1 MARGTL
7 KFAKPKNPL
16 KTLMRLIKYFGKKK
30 YLLIVVFLLVVY
42 TSFAQIFGS
51 YMLGVIIDT
60 AIKHENYSLLINDIV
75 LLVCIYGLG
84 VLCDLTY
91 TQMMVRL
98 AQDVIFNIRK
108 ELSTHLQDLP
118 IKYFDEHPHGEIMSY
133 FTNDVDTLVN
143 ALNDSF
149 ANIIF
154 CFCNIVG
161 TIVILAIINIYLAL
175 IIYFFMALLVLF
187 IFFNTKKCRKYYTMQ
202 QSEIANINSKVE
214 EDINGMKVSK
224 AFNHEEESFESFDKV
239 NKSWLE
245 ASQKSFFHTQ
255 LNVPVI
261 VSLSYLE
268 FTIAS
273 IVGACFLVNKWISG
287 LGSLTTYIVNVR
299 QSAQPFNMFTQH
311 INNILTALAGCERI
325 FSYLDE
331 ESEIDEG
338 KVTLVKLSDEGE
350 YKNRYSWNIPT
361 NEETYLTKELR
372 GEIVFKDVTFGYNDE
387 KIVLDDISFYAKDGQ
402 KIAFVGST
410 GAGKTTIISLIN
422 RFYNISKGEIYY
434 DGINIKDIKL
444 DDLRRAISMVTQD
457 THLFTGTIKDNILY
471 SRRHSTFEEVVKA
484 AKIANCDSWI
494 KMLPQ
499 GYDTILF
506 DDGHNLSQGQR
517 QLLSLARA
525 CLSMPPLLILDEATS
540 NIDTR
545 SERLVQ
551 KAMDEL
557 MKNRTTLVIAHRL
570 STIKNADAILY
581 LENGKIIE
589 RGTNAQLL
597 ELKGKYYALYQG
609 KVELE

>member
-1 MARGTL
+1 MIEI
-7 KFAKPKNPL
+7 KNL
-16 KTLMRLIKYFGKKK
+16 SKN
-30 YLLIVVFLLVVY
+30 
-42 TSFAQIFGS
+42 FGS
-51 YMLGVIIDT
+51 
-60 AIKHENYSLLINDIV
+60 
-75 LLVCIYGLG
+75 
-84 VLCDLTY
+84 
-91 TQMMVRL
+91 
-98 AQDVIFNIRK
+98 
-108 ELSTHLQDLP
+108 
-118 IKYFDEHPHGEIMSY
+118 
-133 FTNDVDTLVN
+133 
-143 ALNDSF
+143 LN
-149 ANIIF
+149 
-154 CFCNIVG
+154 
-161 TIVILAIINIYLAL
+161 
-175 IIYFFMALLVLF
+175 
-187 IFFNTKKCRKYYTMQ
+187 
-202 QSEIANINSKVE
+202 
-214 EDINGMKVSK
+214 
-224 AFNHEEESFESFDKV
+224 
-239 NKSWLE
+239 
-245 ASQKSFFHTQ
+245 
-255 LNVPVI
+255 
-261 VSLSYLE
+261 
-268 FTIAS
+268 
-273 IVGACFLVNKWISG
+273 
-287 LGSLTTYIVNVR
+287 
-299 QSAQPFNMFTQH
+299 
-311 INNILTALAGCERI
+311 
-325 FSYLDE
+325 
-331 ESEIDEG
+331 
-338 KVTLVKLSDEGE
+338 
-350 YKNRYSWNIPT
+350 
-361 NEETYLTKELR
+361 
-372 GEIVFKDVTFGYNDE
+372 
-387 KIVLDDISFYAKDGQ
+387 VLDDISFYAKDGQ

-506 DDGHNLSQGQR
+506 DGGHNLSQGQR